1 MLFSNKSKPAVFIHI
16 PKTGGNT
23 IQKHLFDAGVSLD
36 KMTLFGHQEGQDR
49 FEVRGKYTRKKHM
62 QLSEYYRHKK
72 IRGLEI
78 FTCIR
83 HPLDRLVSF
92 YFSPHRHIRLEEETQ
107 SWVMPSEVKFDI
119 NEFKSLVQSNVS
131 MIEMLSFNSQYGVQ
145 FIPSNL
151 KIIRTESLNQ
161 DAKRHLNL
169 DIQSARNVSPYKE
182 IANIVKADTTV
193 KSIIKNSKH
202 QADVDFFY
210 GKESE

>member
-1 MLFSNKSKPAVFIHI
+1 MLFSNRSKPAVFIHI

-23 IQKHLFDAGVSLD
+23 IQKYLFDAGVSLD
-36 KMTLFGHQEGQDR
+36 KMTLVDHQDGKDR

-62 QLSEYYRHKK
+62 QLSEYYQHEK

-119 NEFKSLVQSNVS
+119 NEFKSLVQSHVS
-131 MIEMLSFNSQYGVQ
+131 MIEMLSLNSQYGPL
-145 FIPSNL
+145 FPTNL

-169 DIQSARNVSPYKE
+169 EIQSARNVSPYKE
-182 IANIVKADTTV
+182 LANIVKADTTV

-202 QADVDFFY
+202 QADVDLFY
-210 GKESE
+210 GKKSE